1 MMISKAIR
9 IFLNSS
15 LGRHMLLFLLGAGP
29 GVELI
34 HMTIISSTVGSNPLE
49 EME

>member
-15 LGRHMLLFLLGAGP
+15 LGGHMLLFLLGAGP
-29 GVELI
+29 GVELLDDI
-34 HMTIISSTVGSNPLE
+34 ETVSLII
-49 EME
+49 